1 MRRLIPILTGKEDNH
16 EFLEEA
22 VRDADELI
30 LLHVVKREDIGDVP
44 AGYAGSKIKKGEE
57 VMEKIVEKIS
67 PRMKV
72 ESNMEWGDPTKKI
85 MALATI
91 NDVDEVVLKKSKTAD
106 DIEEELKEM
115 RINVKII

>member
-1 MRRLIPILTGKEDNH
+1 MKILIPILTGEEDDS

-22 VRDADELI
+22 VKDADELI

-44 AGYAGSKIKKGEE
+44 AGYAGSKIKRGEE
-57 VMEKIVEKIS
+57 VMERVSKEIS
-67 PRMKV
+67 PRMRV
-72 ESNMEWGDPTKKI
+72 ESNMEWGDPTKKV

-106 DIEEELKEM
+106 DMEEELKEM
-115 RINVKII
+115 RISVKII